1 MNWHYS
7 SIPSLPSTPG
17 RLFVSEDNL
26 LVSPGNVPHPTP
38 MQTTVGIIVA
48 FLCAWKSTCSWATAR
63 DAVSRPKSSSV
74 SFLTSYQGCQKK
86 KTEQLIGNQPQWF
99 PPSLQA
105 IGNFFFSFIS
115 NSICPVSVLQL
126 LPQLQW
132 MLQMLTQEL
141 IFFCCC
147 SFCLVLEKHL
157 LLPGANTTRSPHH
170 PSICCF

>member
-17 RLFVSEDNL
+17 RLFVSEDNSL
-26 LVSPGNVPHPTP
+26 ESPGNVPHPTL
-38 MQTTVGIIVA
+38 METTVGIIVV
-48 FLCAWKSTCSWATAR
+48 FLCAWKSICSSSTAR
-63 DAVSRPKSSSV
+63 DTVSRPNSSSCLFFDLL
-74 SFLTSYQGCQKK
+74 SRLSEKK
-86 KTEQLIGNQPQWF
+86 PERLIGNQPQWF

-105 IGNFFFSFIS
+105 TGNFCFSFIS
-115 NSICPVSVLQL
+115 NSICPVFVLQL

-147 SFCLVLEKHL
+147 SFCLVLETHL
-157 LLPGANTTRSPHH
+157 LLPGANTTRSLHH